1 MDEAVRRTLLDL
13 NRIFYVSTAHEF
25 SATRQQPWPG
35 FDGILPYI
43 PVGTKSRPIRVLD
56 VGCGNGRFASYLAD
70 QGLAVDYTG
79 VDASP
84 ELLDLARSRTGDF
97 AGVSTTYQQ
106 GDLANPEWSMG
117 LTIGGLYDLVS
128 CFATFHHLPGI
139 DLRQRVLAD
148 LARFTAGHGIIA
160 ISYWQFLS
168 AERFQAKLADWSEIG
183 LTADQVDPGDALL
196 PWKRGPYILRYV
208 HQIEEA
214 EARDLAA
221 AAHLPI
227 LHTFRADGKEGD
239 LNLYHV
245 LGAGHT
251 MHNAQLTMHNG

>member
-13 NRIFYVSTAHEF
+13 NRIFYASTADEF

-43 PVGTKSRPIRVLD
+43 PAGEKSRPIRVLD

-70 QGLAVDYTG
+70 QGLSVDYTG

-84 ELLDLARSRTGDF
+84 ELLDLARGRTGDLPGIS
-97 AGVSTTYQQ
+97 ATYQV
-106 GDLANPEWSMG
+106 GDLADPDWLVG
-117 LTIGGLYDLVS
+117 LTAGGLYDLVA
-128 CFATFHHLPGI
+128 CFATFHHLPGR

-148 LARFTAGHGIIA
+148 LARLIAPAGVIA
-160 ISYWQFLS
+160 VSYWQFLS
-168 AERFQAKLADWSEIG
+168 ADRFQAKLADWADIG
-183 LTADQVDPGDALL
+183 LSEAQVEPGDALL

-208 HQIEEA
+208 HQIEDT
-214 EARDLAA
+214 EARHLAA
-221 AAHLPI
+221 TAHLTP
-227 LHTFRADGKEGD
+227 LHTFRADGKEGN

-245 LGAGHT
+245 LGAESS
-251 MHNAQLTMHNG
+251 MHN